1 MLNDSVIS
9 EPISVCSS
17 KQSQEALTTNLHSSK
32 YNSLENPPVQEKPV
46 KKCPIPS
53 DIVNSETPSTLSN
66 RILTPASP
74 VLKEPDSITL
84 QAAIRGYLVLTILSC
99 DSLLILVHIFFDNK
113 NVLG

>member
-32 YNSLENPPVQEKPV
+32 YNLLENLPMQEKPV
-46 KKCPIPS
+46 KMCPIPS
-53 DIVNSETPSTLSN
+53 DIVNSEAPSSLSN

-74 VLKEPDSITL
+74 ALNEPDWITL

-99 DSLLILVHIFFDNK
+99 DYLLFLVQLFLTIEMF
-113 NVLG
+113 